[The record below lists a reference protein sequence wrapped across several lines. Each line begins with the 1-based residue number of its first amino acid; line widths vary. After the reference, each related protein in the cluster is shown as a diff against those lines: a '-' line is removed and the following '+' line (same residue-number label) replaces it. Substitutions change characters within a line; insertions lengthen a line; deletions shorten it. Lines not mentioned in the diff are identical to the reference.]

1 MKNLFAIIPFAIFI
15 PLSAHATTYRNIT
28 TGTPLWSDPNSWYI
42 NETSQIATT
51 PPTAGDTIYA
61 FYNSATPSNPFKL
74 YVDIDATILRIN
86 TNYTA
91 GSTVYQLNDLDG
103 TTPTTLTIDGASS
116 DSSSILLSFSSGDNI
131 TGNAAL
137 LGFDGIEGSQL
148 KLTNSLN
155 ENGSV
160 NFRFSGKGN
169 VLSRTISIGQ
179 NVEVLADRDV
189 YFYGALDGVVDG
201 GGVYYNIGG
210 SVEAKDGDTYKDIYL
225 DGSTGGMTMTLAS
238 SATMTANNIS
248 IVGSKTNIVLDG
260 QMNILKN
267 SDYTMSTGSLT
278 INGNLNVGSNAFN
291 FSGGNLT
298 IGSESAIT
306 AGSINIKANAANST
320 FTVAEGASF
329 TPTTLIY
336 NTKQTIYVN
345 GTLNTTL
352 SNGGM
357 LNINVG
363 QNGVYNVTNRSGSSQ
378 WTIFGGDWNVS
389 GKVVTNGFSNDS
401 KIASGHMTVNEGA
414 LIVHNSGGMN
424 LDGYQSVWSDIGPK
438 AILTLN
444 ASNAFRTTEGGS
456 QSSYFLNVSRGNV
469 RIEVNADNTFSRLGF
484 STITDAAQAAT
495 LTLFIADGVLFEV
508 SDISGLKEENLASL
522 VLENFDNNKI
532 KVTNAGTIDFSKI
545 SSSDT
550 VDGEQK
556 WGNFRI
562 ENDFLVADLLV
573 PEPSEIAAIFG
584 ALALVLAICRK
595 RK

>member
-352 SNGGM
+352 SGGGM

-401 KIASGHMTVNEGA
+401 K
-414 LIVHNSGGMN
+414 
-424 LDGYQSVWSDIGPK
+424 
-438 AILTLN
+438 
-444 ASNAFRTTEGGS
+444 
-456 QSSYFLNVSRGNV
+456 
-469 RIEVNADNTFSRLGF
+469 
-484 STITDAAQAAT
+484 
-495 LTLFIADGVLFEV
+495 
-508 SDISGLKEENLASL
+508 
-522 VLENFDNNKI
+522 
-532 KVTNAGTIDFSKI
+532 
-545 SSSDT
+545 
-550 VDGEQK
+550 
-556 WGNFRI
+556 
-562 ENDFLVADLLV
+562 
-573 PEPSEIAAIFG
+573 
-584 ALALVLAICRK
+584 
-595 RK
+595 

>member
-1 MKNLFAIIPFAIFI
+1 MKNLFAILPFAIFI

-28 TGTPLWSDPNSWYI
+28 TGTPAWSDPNSWYI
-42 NETSQIATT
+42 NETSQVATT
-51 PPTAGDTIYA
+51 IPTAGDTIAAY
-61 FYNSATPSNPFKL
+61 YNQATPSNPFKF
-74 YVDIDATILRIN
+74 YVDIDATIAKIN
-86 TNYTA
+86 SNFTA
-91 GSTVYQLNDLDG
+91 GSTVFQLSNPDG
-103 TTPTTLTIDGASS
+103 TKATTLTIDAASS
-116 DSSSILLSFSSGDNI
+116 DSDAGIVNLLSGDNA
-131 TGNAAL
+131 TSDEAL

-160 NFRFSGKGN
+160 SFNFSNKGK
-169 VLSRTISIGQ
+169 VLNRTISFGQ
-179 NVEVLADRDV
+179 NLQVLSDRNIC
-189 YFYGALDGVVDG
+189 FYGTNGG
-201 GGVYYNIGG
+201 IIENGGVYYNVAG
-210 SVEAKDGDTYKDIYL
+210 SIIAKDGDAYKDIYL
-225 DGSTGGMTMTLAS
+225 DGSIGGVTMTVAS
-238 SATMTANNIS
+238 TGSMTANNVS
-248 IVGSKTNIVLDG
+248 I
-260 QMNILKN
+260 KN
-267 SDYTMSTGSLT
+267 SNANLIIDSQVNVMKASDYTMSTGSLT

-352 SNGGM
+352 SAGGM

-389 GKVVTNGFSNDS
+389 GKVVTNGFNNDS

-414 LIVHNSGGMN
+414 LIIHNSGGMN

-522 VLENFDNNKI
+522 ILENFDNNKI